1 MNTALET
8 REKALGF
15 SHIFSEKYQRERNE
29 HKKYKKKGW
38 SQNSLFN
45 ENYNFKN
52 PRSPPSPKKEKHK
65 EIHIKTCYN
74 QLKSKMIRKT

>member
-29 HKKYKKKGW
+29 HKKYKKGW

-52 PRSPPSPKKEKHK
+52 PRSLPSPKKEKHK

-74 QLKSKMIRKT
+74 QTT